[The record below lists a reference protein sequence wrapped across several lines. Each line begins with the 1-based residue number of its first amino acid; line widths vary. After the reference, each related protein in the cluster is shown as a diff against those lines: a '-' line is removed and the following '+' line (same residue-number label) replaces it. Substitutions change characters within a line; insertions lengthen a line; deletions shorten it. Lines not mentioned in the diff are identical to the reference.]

1 MCDCPVTT
9 AADACKYAVR
19 QAYMQLRRSGIDES
33 EAFRSALN
41 VLRLRH
47 KNLRPN
53 DAGYLVA
60 SWLAAEGDEMLATP
74 SA

>member
-9 AADACKYAVR
+9 DADACKHAVR
-19 QAYMQLRRSGIDES
+19 QTYMQLRRRGIEESG
-33 EAFRSALN
+33 AFRSALN

-47 KNLRPN
+47 KNLGPN

-60 SWLAAEGDEMLATP
+60 SWLAEEDGEMPAI
-74 SA
+74 SSV